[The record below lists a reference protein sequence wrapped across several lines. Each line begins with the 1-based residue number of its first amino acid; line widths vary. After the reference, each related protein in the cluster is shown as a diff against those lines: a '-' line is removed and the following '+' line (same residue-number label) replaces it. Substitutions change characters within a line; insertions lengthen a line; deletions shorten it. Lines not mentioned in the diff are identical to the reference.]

1 MDILAAI
8 ANEITTMLFVLH
20 NRKTSMRSII
30 FANHMARD
38 TMRLAPTLGT
48 YNTYI
53 YAAIVLSHIVTLQS
67 VPCTTTLPDMLLI
80 IYLQMSNIPMFVLW
94 EI

>member
-1 MDILAAI
+1 
-8 ANEITTMLFVLH
+8 
-20 NRKTSMRSII
+20 MRSII

-48 YNTYI
+48 YNTCI
-53 YAAIVLSHIVTLQS
+53 YTAIVLSHIVTLQS

-80 IYLQMSNIPMFVLW
+80 IYLQMSNTRMFVLW